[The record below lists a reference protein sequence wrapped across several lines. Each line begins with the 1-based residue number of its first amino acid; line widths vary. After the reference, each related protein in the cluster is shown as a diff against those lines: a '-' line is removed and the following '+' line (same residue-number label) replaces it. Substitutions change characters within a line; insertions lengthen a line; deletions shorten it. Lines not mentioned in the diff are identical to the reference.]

1 MADKTIGQL
10 PELGEISDTSL
21 LPVEQSGT
29 AYHTTG
35 AAWKTWVQNAIASL
49 VALVAAAAGQ
59 ASQDATRAET
69 AAASASADKTAIQGM
84 GISSTVLSPG
94 ATPTLSK
101 TESGG
106 VWTLNFGL
114 APGATG
120 SQGIQGPAGP
130 QGIQGPPGPV
140 SSAGSVEAATG
151 LFTFSIGNSTA
162 QSTLG
167 EPGHLLLTYAGAET
181 EATQW
186 SIDFDTSSPTYG
198 HLLYNP
204 DAT

>member
-1 MADKTIGQL
+1 MADRTIGDL
-10 PELGEISDTSL
+10 PELSEISDTSL
-21 LPVEQSGT
+21 LPVEDSGT

-35 AAWKTWVQNAIASL
+35 ASWKSFVQAAIASL
-49 VALVAAAAGQ
+49 VALVQSAASRADDDAA
-59 ASQDATRAET
+59 RAET

-84 GISSTVLSPG
+84 GITSTVLSAG

-114 APGATG
+114 APGAKG
-120 SQGIQGPAGP
+120 DQGIQGPEGP
-130 QGIQGPPGPV
+130 QGLQGPPGPV
-140 SSAGSVEAATG
+140 SSAGAVEAATG

-162 QSTLG
+162 QATLG
-167 EPGHLLLTYAGAET
+167 EPGHLLLTYAGSET
-181 EATQW
+181 QARQW
-186 SIDFDTSSPTYG
+186 SIDIDPSSPTYG

>member
-10 PELGEISDTSL
+10 PELAEISDTSL
-21 LPVEQSGT
+21 LPVEESGT

-35 AAWKTWVQNAIASL
+35 ASWKSFVQNAVAAL
-49 VALVAAAAGQ
+49 VALVQAAAGQ

-69 AAASASADKTAIQGM
+69 AAASASADATAIQGM
-84 GISSTVLSPG
+84 RINSTVLEAG

-120 SQGIQGPAGP
+120 PAGSTGPAGP
-130 QGIQGPPGPV
+130 QGVQGPRGDTGTAV
-140 SSAGSVEAATG
+140 AVETAGMYYFNVDNDSDSPTFG
-151 LFTFSIGNSTA
+151 HLFLTYSGDDAPDFSIVD
-162 QSTLG
+162 
-167 EPGHLLLTYAGAET
+167 GHLIWTV
-181 EATQW
+181 
-186 SIDFDTSSPTYG
+186 
-198 HLLYNP
+198 N
-204 DAT
+204 

>member
-1 MADKTIGQL
+1 MADRTIGQL

-21 LPVEQSGT
+21 LPVEESGT

-35 AAWKTWVQNAIASL
+35 ASWRAFVQNAIASL
-49 VALVAAAAGQ
+49 VALVQSAANRADD
-59 ASQDATRAET
+59 DATRAET
-69 AAASASADKTAIQGM
+69 AAASALADKTAIQGM

-130 QGIQGPPGPV
+130 QGVQGPAGP
-140 SSAGSVEAATG
+140 AGGNAASIEAASG
-151 LFTFSIGNSTA
+151 IFSFAVNP
-162 QSTLG
+162 Q
-167 EPGHLLLTYAGAET
+167 GHLIMTYAGAET
-181 EATQW
+181 NPDAW
-186 SIDFDTSSPTYG
+186 YIDFDTDSPTYG
-198 HLLYNP
+198 HLFYDP
-204 DAT
+204 DLE

>member
-49 VALVAAAAGQ
+49 VALVEAAAGQ

-69 AAASASADKTAIQGM
+69 AAASADADATAIQRM
-84 GISSTVLSPG
+84 NVASTVLSPG

-114 APGATG
+114 APGEKG
-120 SQGIQGPAGP
+120 DKGDDGPRGLDGPVGP
-130 QGIQGPPGPV
+130 QGLPGG
-140 SSAGSVEAATG
+140 SAATIEAASG
-151 LFTFSIGNSTA
+151 IFAFAVNP
-162 QSTLG
+162 Q
-167 EPGHLLLTYAGAET
+167 GHLIMTYAGAET
-181 EATQW
+181 NPNAW
-186 SIDFDTSSPTYG
+186 YIDFDTDSPTYG
-198 HLLYNP
+198 HLFYDP
-204 DAT
+204 DLE

>member
-1 MADKTIGQL
+1 MADKTIGEL
-10 PELGEISDTSL
+10 PLLSQISDESM
-21 LPVEQSGT
+21 LPVQDNGT

-35 AAWKTWVQNAIASL
+35 ATWKSFVQNAVASL
-49 VALVAAAAGQ
+49 VALVQAAAGQ

-69 AAASASADKTAIQGM
+69 AAASASADATAIQGM
-84 GISSTVLSPG
+84 RISSSVLSPG

-130 QGIQGPPGPV
+130 QGVQGPRGDTGTAV
-140 SSAGSVEAATG
+140 AVETNG
-151 LFTFSIGNSTA
+151 MYYFNVDNDSDSPTFGHLFLTYSGDDAPDFSIVD
-162 QSTLG
+162 
-167 EPGHLLLTYAGAET
+167 GHLIWTV
-181 EATQW
+181 
-186 SIDFDTSSPTYG
+186 
-198 HLLYNP
+198 N
-204 DAT
+204 

>member
-10 PELGEISDTSL
+10 PELDEISDTSL
-21 LPVEQSGT
+21 LPVEDSGT

-35 AAWKTWVQNAIASL
+35 ASWKSFVQNAIASL
-49 VALVAAAAGQ
+49 VALVQSAANRADD
-59 ASQDATRAET
+59 DATRAET
-69 AAASASADKTAIQGM
+69 AAASALADKTAIQGM
-84 GISSTVLSPG
+84 GITSTVLEAG

-130 QGIQGPPGPV
+130 QGVQGPAGP
-140 SSAGSVEAATG
+140 AGGNAATIEAASG
-151 LFTFSIGNSTA
+151 IFSFAVNP
-162 QSTLG
+162 Q
-167 EPGHLLLTYAGAET
+167 GHLIMTYAGSET
-181 EATQW
+181 NPNAW
-186 SIDFDTSSPTYG
+186 YIDADTDSPTYG
-198 HLLYNP
+198 HLFYDP
-204 DAT
+204 DLE

>member
-1 MADKTIGQL
+1 MADRTIGQL
-10 PELGEISDTSL
+10 PELSEISDTSL
-21 LPVEQSGT
+21 LPVEDSGT

-35 AAWKTWVQNAIASL
+35 ASWKSYVQNAISSL
-49 VALVAAAAGQ
+49 VALVQSAANRADD
-59 ASQDATRAET
+59 DATRAET
-69 AAASASADKTAIQGM
+69 AAASALADKTAIQGM
-84 GISSTVLSPG
+84 GVSSVVLQAGS
-94 ATPTLSK
+94 TPTLTK

-106 VWTLNFGL
+106 VWNLVFGL
-114 APGATG
+114 VPGPKGDTG
-120 SQGIQGPAGP
+120 QRGRDGDTGP
-130 QGIQGPPGPV
+130 QGPPGPV

-162 QSTLG
+162 QATLG

-181 EATQW
+181 QDTQW
-186 SIDFDTSSPTYG
+186 SIDFEPSSPTYG

>member
-10 PELGEISDTSL
+10 PELSEISDTSL
-21 LPVEQSGT
+21 LPVEESGT

-35 AAWKTWVQNAIASL
+35 ASWKSFVQNAIASL
-49 VALVAAAAGQ
+49 VALVQSAADRADN
-59 ASQDATRAET
+59 DATRAET

-84 GISSTVLSPG
+84 GITSTVLSAG

-130 QGIQGPPGPV
+130 QGVQGPQGP
-140 SSAGSVEAATG
+140 AGGTAASIEAASG
-151 LFTFSIGNSTA
+151 IFSFAVNP
-162 QSTLG
+162 Q
-167 EPGHLLLTYAGAET
+167 GHLIMTYAGVET
-181 EATQW
+181 NPDAW
-186 SIDFDTSSPTYG
+186 YIDFDTDSPTYG
-198 HLLYNP
+198 HLFYDP
-204 DAT
+204 DLE

>member
-10 PELGEISDTSL
+10 PELAEISDTSL
-21 LPVEQSGT
+21 LPVEESGT

-35 AAWKTWVQNAIASL
+35 ASWKSFVQNAIASL
-49 VALVAAAAGQ
+49 VALVQSAADRADN
-59 ASQDATRAET
+59 DATRAET

-84 GISSTVLSPG
+84 GVSSTVLSPG

-101 TESGG
+101 TEIGG

-130 QGIQGPPGPV
+130 QGVQGPKGDTGTAV
-140 SSAGSVEAATG
+140 AVETSG
-151 LFTFSIGNSTA
+151 MYYFNVDNDSNSPTFGHLFLTYSGDDAPDFSIVD
-162 QSTLG
+162 
-167 EPGHLLLTYAGAET
+167 GHLIWTV
-181 EATQW
+181 
-186 SIDFDTSSPTYG
+186 D
-198 HLLYNP
+198 
-204 DAT
+204 

>member
-10 PELGEISDTSL
+10 PELGEVSDTSL
-21 LPVEQSGT
+21 LPVEESGT

-35 AAWKTWVQNAIASL
+35 ASWKSFVRNAIASL
-49 VALVAAAAGQ
+49 VALVESAAGR
-59 ASQDATRAET
+59 ADDDATRAET

-101 TESGG
+101 SESGG

-120 SQGIQGPAGP
+120 SQGPTGPAGP
-130 QGIQGPPGPV
+130 QGVQGPKGDTGTAV
-140 SSAGSVEAATG
+140 AVETRG
-151 LFTFSIGNSTA
+151 MYYFNVDNDS
-162 QSTLG
+162 
-167 EPGHLLLTYAGAET
+167 
-181 EATQW
+181 
-186 SIDFDTSSPTYG
+186 SSPTFG
-198 HLLYNP
+198 HLFLTYSGDDAP
-204 DAT
+204 DFSIVDGHLIWTVD